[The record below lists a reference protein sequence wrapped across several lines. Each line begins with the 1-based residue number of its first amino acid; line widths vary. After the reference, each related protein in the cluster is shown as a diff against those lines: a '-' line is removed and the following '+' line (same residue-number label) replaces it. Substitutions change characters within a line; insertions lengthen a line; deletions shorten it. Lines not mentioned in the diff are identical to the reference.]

1 MDDDILELDSPE
13 QEPVDDIDDG
23 DLAEDLHLPP
33 AARDASPQQDRAKP
47 AKRKVPKPKEKP
59 RTEQLDY
66 PKSLPYAVESLE
78 EMDGKLDLILRRLVD
93 CVRAKD

>member
-13 QEPVDDIDDG
+13 QEPVDDIDDD
-23 DLAEDLHLPP
+23 DLVMDLHLPP
-33 AARDASPQQDRAKP
+33 QAKGSSPQHDRAKP
-47 AKRKVPKPKEKP
+47 TKRKLPKPKEKP

-66 PKSLPYAVESLE
+66 PNSLPYGVETIE
-78 EMDGKLDLILRRLVD
+78 EMDHKLDLILRRLVD

>member
-13 QEPVDDIDDG
+13 QEPVDDIDDD
-23 DLAEDLHLPP
+23 DLVMDLHLPP
-33 AARDASPQQDRAKP
+33 P
-47 AKRKVPKPKEKP
+47 AKGTSPANDRNKSTKSKLPKPKEKP

-66 PKSLPYAVESLE
+66 PNSLPYPVETLDQ
-78 EMDGKLDLILRRLVD
+78 MDQKLDLILRRLVD